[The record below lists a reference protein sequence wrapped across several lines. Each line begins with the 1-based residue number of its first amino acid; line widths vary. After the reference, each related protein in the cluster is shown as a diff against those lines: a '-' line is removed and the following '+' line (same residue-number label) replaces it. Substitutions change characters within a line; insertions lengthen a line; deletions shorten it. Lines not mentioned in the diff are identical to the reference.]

1 MKIAVSGKGGVG
13 KTTVAAA
20 LARMLSA
27 KGRRVLAI
35 DADPSP
41 HLGAALGIAEK
52 DLPAPVSQMR
62 ELIEERT
69 GARKGTFGSFFK
81 MNPTVDDLPEK
92 LSVQTGSI
100 RLMVLGTVDHAGSG
114 CVCPESVLLK
124 ALVTHLFL
132 RSKEALVLDFEAGVE
147 HLGRATA
154 ASVDAMLVVV
164 EPGKRSIATA
174 RQIRELGTELGI
186 PRLAAVANKVRS
198 EADSQSIARHL
209 GPDLPLLASV
219 PYDDRMVDADLE
231 GRPAYLTAE
240 ALPAEFHALLEQ
252 VEKLVEG
259 K

>member
-1 MKIAVSGKGGVG
+1 MKLAVSGKGGVG

-20 LARMLSA
+20 LSRMLAARGKS
-27 KGRRVLAI
+27 VLAI

-41 HLGAALGIAEK
+41 HLGAALGIPE
-52 DLPAPVSQMR
+52 DELPAPVSQMR

-69 GARKGTFGSFFK
+69 GAKKGTFGSFFK

-92 LSVQTGSI
+92 LSVEKDGI
-100 RLMVLGTVDHAGSG
+100 RLMVLGTVDHAGGG

-132 RSKEALVLDFEAGVE
+132 KTQEALVLDFEAGVE

-154 ASVDAMLVVV
+154 TSVDAMLVVV

-174 RQIRELGTELGI
+174 HQIRDLAAELGI
-186 PRLAAVANKVRS
+186 RKLAAVANKVRS
-198 EADSQSIARHL
+198 KGDGDAIAKHL
-209 GPDLPLLASV
+209 GPELPLLGV
-219 PYDDRMVDADLE
+219 LPYDDKVVDADLTGE
-231 GRPAYLTAE
+231 SAYPTADS
-240 ALPAEFHALLEQ
+240 LPREFHELMDR
-252 VEKLVEG
+252 VEKLTAV